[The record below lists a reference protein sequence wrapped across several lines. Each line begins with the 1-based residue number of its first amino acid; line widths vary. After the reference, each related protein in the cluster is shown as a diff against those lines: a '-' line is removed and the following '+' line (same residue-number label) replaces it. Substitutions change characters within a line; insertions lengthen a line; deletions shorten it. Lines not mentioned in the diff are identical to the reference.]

1 MNTAIHCLS
10 VNVIAFFTING
21 YRMRFELHWLNIFML
36 VNGFAGIQI
45 IQCYLNLVSAES
57 LEVNLFYESP
67 LHFILPYKSRQEIV
81 HLFWGLN
88 LWRNCKRQG
97 IMEWNVGTER
107 LLTIL
112 INHKVLYYYTLFI
125 PYRWTY

>member
-1 MNTAIHCLS
+1 
-10 VNVIAFFTING
+10 
-21 YRMRFELHWLNIFML
+21 ML

-81 HLFWGLN
+81 HLFLGSQFMKKLQETGYN
-88 LWRNCKRQG
+88 GVKR
-97 IMEWNVGTER
+97 WYRKV
-107 LLTIL
+107 
-112 INHKVLYYYTLFI
+112 INNFNK
-125 PYRWTY
+125 P

>member
-1 MNTAIHCLS
+1 
-10 VNVIAFFTING
+10 
-21 YRMRFELHWLNIFML
+21 ML

-67 LHFILPYKSRQEIV
+67 LHFILPYKSRQDIV

-88 LWRNCKRQG
+88 L
-97 IMEWNVGTER
+97 
-107 LLTIL
+107 
-112 INHKVLYYYTLFI
+112 
-125 PYRWTY
+125 

>member
-1 MNTAIHCLS
+1 
-10 VNVIAFFTING
+10 
-21 YRMRFELHWLNIFML
+21 ML